1 VTTNGGG
8 NWLHVSPSMG
18 TIATN
23 GSENVQIQA
32 AAVGLQI
39 GIYKGSI
46 TFTKG
51 SSLWT
56 VTVIYTVVAL

>member
-1 VTTNGGG
+1 
-8 NWLHVSPSMG
+8 MG
-18 TIATN
+18 TIAAN

-56 VTVIYTVVAL
+56 VTVTYTIVQL